1 MWHPEERS
9 RLWCWVKLET
19 SDNYMAVWLWG
30 HSPGL
35 LTQDLL
41 FLTPGCSASE
51 TDACLLAIASISTFK
66 KGNGARI
73 KQGLRNKMMH
83 IAQQRR
89 ICLPCMRLLL
99 SSPTGQK
106 PILPPPLTLIFID
119 QLIDWWLI
127 EGWGQDCFLAKSHVS
142 HIGFDPPR
150 RWSWHWIYPPSSTF
164 PVPRP
169 QVQTPHLTDLW
180 PLDKHTHLYTQS
192 TYKHM

>member
-1 MWHPEERS
+1 MLR
-9 RLWCWVKLET
+9 VKLET

-73 KQGLRNKMMH
+73 KWGLRSKMMH

-89 ICLPCMRLLL
+89 ICLSCVRLLL
-99 SSPTGQK
+99 SPAGQK

-127 EGWGQDCFLAKSHVS
+127 EGWGQDCFWQSLMYHILALTH
-142 HIGFDPPR
+142 HIDEVGTESILQALPFQCR
-150 RWSWHWIYPPSSTF
+150 GLRYEHHTWLTSGLWTCTHIYIHR
-164 PVPRP
+164 VPIN
-169 QVQTPHLTDLW
+169 TCNTLLMAH
-180 PLDKHTHLYTQS
+180 
-192 TYKHM
+192 